1 MIDLKALQQA
11 GGGAFALPGAGGR
24 AGLLSRFGDIG
35 LAVMALVVIALI
47 VLPMPPWV
55 LDILIAANIALGVL
69 VLLFALYVPTP
80 TAFSTFPSVLLF
92 TTLFRVALNVATTR
106 QILLH
111 GHAGDIV
118 DTFGNYVVAG
128 SLLVGLVIFAI
139 ITIVQFIVVS
149 KGSERVAEVGARFVL
164 DAMPGKQLAIDADLR
179 AGLITQAEAT
189 RQRDKLGLESQFF
202 GSMDGAMKF
211 VKGDAIAG
219 IVIVFVNL
227 LGGMAM
233 GMLVMGLS
241 AGDAVRKFAVLAIGD
256 GLVTQIPAFF
266 IALAAG
272 IVVTRTNSEG
282 TQHLAEQI
290 GRQFSLQPRALLI
303 AGCTIALFALVPGFP
318 VLPFLLIGAALA
330 VIGFRQGKDLVQQ
343 VAEGASRQVANAA
356 REGDPLP
363 VAVEDAASAPFAPI
377 AIEFAPEHF
386 ERLSLAELGDEIGV
400 LRERL
405 RATIGLPFPGVSIR
419 RGRAGAA
426 GLPRVLLM
434 ETPAA
439 HFEAVADGRAFARAA
454 VQEVWRVMLRHA
466 PEFVGVQ
473 ETRALLT
480 QVERRY
486 PDLVREA
493 LGLIGLPPMANL
505 LAALV
510 ADGVPLR
517 DLRSVLEAV
526 VDHGGPNTPLP
537 LLVERVRAACSRGL
551 CALLKGDDGALTVM
565 PLAPELEHM
574 LRAQALPPGA
584 DGLAQFPFEAVER
597 VAKRLKAVLPTLP
610 EGQRPVLLTAS
621 DLRAGLQRQLRAFMP
636 ELPVL
641 AHTEVDPSVPIRAL
655 GHLALAEDG
664 AAAGAAAAV
673 AAAAA
678 GPTTPGPS
686 ATSPAPRSPVLQP
699 VA

>member
-11 GGGAFALPGAGGR
+11 GGGGLPLPGGPR

-47 VLPMPPWV
+47 VLPMPPWA

-128 SLLVGLVIFAI
+128 SLLVGLVIFSI

-233 GMLVMGLS
+233 GMLVMDLP
-241 AGDAVRKFAVLAIGD
+241 AGEAVRKFAVLAIGD

-272 IVVTRTNSEG
+272 IVVTRTNSEN

-290 GRQFSLQPRALLI
+290 GRQFSLQPRALLV

-318 VLPFLLIGAALA
+318 VIPFLLIGALLA
-330 VIGFRQGKDLVQQ
+330 VIGFRQGKELVEQ
-343 VAEGASRQVANAA
+343 VAQGASRQIANAG
-356 REGDPLP
+356 RDGDPTP
-363 VAVEDAASAPFAPI
+363 VMVEDAASAQFAPI
-377 AIEFAPEHF
+377 ALEFTPEQL
-386 ERLSLAELGDEIGV
+386 ERLSLPDLGDELGA

-405 RATIGLPFPGVSIR
+405 RATLGLPFPGVSIR
-419 RGRAGAA
+419 RGRSGAA

-434 ETPAA
+434 ETPVSA
-439 HFEAVADGRAFARAA
+439 FELPSDARGFANAA
-454 VQEVWRVMLRHA
+454 VRELWRVMLRHA

-473 ETRALLT
+473 ETRALLS

-493 LGLIGLPPMANL
+493 LSLIGLPPMANL

-517 DLRSVLEAV
+517 DLRTVLEAV

-551 CALLKGDDGALTVM
+551 CAQLKGDDGALSVL
-565 PLAPELEHM
+565 PLAPEIEHM
-574 LRAQALPPGA
+574 LRAQALPPGP

-597 VAKRLKAVLPTLP
+597 VAQRLKLVLPTLP
-610 EGQRPVLLTAS
+610 QGQRAVLLTAS
-621 DLRAGLQRQLRAFMP
+621 DLRAGLQRQMRAFLP
-636 ELPVL
+636 ELVVL
-641 AHTEVDPSVPIRAL
+641 AHTEVDPGVPMRAL
-655 GHLALAEDG
+655 GHLALSDDG
-664 AAAGAAAAV
+664 AAGGAAPAAAPEPAAP

-678 GPTTPGPS
+678 I
-686 ATSPAPRSPVLQP
+686 AQAAAARSPVLQT
-699 VA
+699 AL

>member
-1 MIDLKALQQA
+1 MIDLKALQRA
-11 GGGAFALPGAGGR
+11 GTGGLAQPRMGSR

-35 LAVMALVVIALI
+35 LAVMAMLVIALI
-47 VLPMPPWV
+47 VLPMPPWA

-80 TAFSTFPSVLLF
+80 TSFSTFPSVLLF
-92 TTLFRVALNVATTR
+92 TTLFRVSLNVATTR

-128 SLLVGLVIFAI
+128 SLLVGVVVFAI

-179 AGLITQAEAT
+179 AGLISQPEAT
-189 RQRDKLGLESQFF
+189 RQREKLALESQFF

-241 AGDAVRKFAVLAIGD
+241 AGEAVRKFAVLAIGD

-272 IVVTRTNSEG
+272 IVVTRSNSEG

-290 GRQFSLQPRALLI
+290 GRQFSLQPRALLV
-303 AGCTIALFALVPGFP
+303 AGCMITLFALVPGFP
-318 VLPFLLIGAALA
+318 VLPFVLIGAALA
-330 VIGFRQGKDLVQQ
+330 TIGFRQGKQLIEQ
-343 VAEGASRQVANAA
+343 VAEGASRQIANAG
-356 REGDPLP
+356 REGDNLS
-363 VAVEDAASAPFAPI
+363 VTVEDAASAAFAPI
-377 AIEFAPEHF
+377 ALEFSAEQ
-386 ERLSLAELGDEIGV
+386 LDTIALADLGDELGA
-400 LRERL
+400 LREQL
-405 RATIGLPFPGVSIR
+405 RATLGLPFPGVSIR
-419 RGRAGAA
+419 RARAGQA

-434 ETPAA
+434 ETAA
-439 HFEAVADGRAFARAA
+439 GGFEASSDSRAFAQAAVRAA
-454 VQEVWRVMLRHA
+454 YRVLLRHA

-473 ETRALLT
+473 ETRWMLN

-493 LGLIGLPPMANL
+493 LGLIGLPPLANL

-517 DLRSVLEAV
+517 DLRTVLEAV

-537 LLVERVRAACSRGL
+537 MLVERVRAACSRGL
-551 CALLKGDDGALTVM
+551 CAQLQGSDGAMTVL
-565 PLAPELEHM
+565 PLSPELEHL

-584 DGLAQFPFEAVER
+584 DGVAQFPFEVVER
-597 VAKRLKAVLPTLP
+597 VALRLKAVLPTLP
-610 EGQRPVLLTAS
+610 ATQRPVLLTAT
-621 DLRAGLQRQLRAFMP
+621 DLRAGLQRQMRAF
-636 ELPVL
+636 LPDLVVL
-641 AHTEVDPSVPIRAL
+641 AHTEVDPMVPIRAL
-655 GHLALAEDG
+655 GHLALLDDG
-664 AAAGAAAAV
+664 ALAPV
-673 AAAAA
+673 
-678 GPTTPGPS
+678 
-686 ATSPAPRSPVLQP
+686 ATSAATSQPAQPARPTPAAPTVPTQPVLQP
-699 VA
+699 H